1 MHRTAH
7 TKEFVRVWCG
17 PHKYTSRAAQW
28 STGSSMPT
36 SEQNALKATWQ
47 NLMKIT
53 PSMMQRNKTA
63 NKSEWEVCIYREIW
77 MHMIIQREQ
86 QFWILAVCL
95 APLNIF
101 LKNEVQ
107 IIQRI
112 SHFSTYIITTQHKVT
127 LMTSTNLPFP
137 TATTPSTLYEIA
149 CDW

>member
-1 MHRTAH
+1 
-7 TKEFVRVWCG
+7 
-17 PHKYTSRAAQW
+17 
-28 STGSSMPT
+28 
-36 SEQNALKATWQ
+36 
-47 NLMKIT
+47 
-53 PSMMQRNKTA
+53 
-63 NKSEWEVCIYREIW
+63 

-149 CDW
+149 CD